1 MNTNLRHKMNA
12 AGRAGRRREAAGRA
26 GRRREAA
33 LAAQVTSGGAC
44 AQEKIDEAAEDA
56 RVMRVQKEQATQQ
69 EMCDEATARHRIIQ
83 DALGS
88 PGCTRAVIT
97 AKVLAST
104 GLASAA
110 GEECSRRG

>member
-1 MNTNLRHKMNA
+1 MNA

-56 RVMRVQKEQATQQ
+56 RVMRVQKEQATQHEKCAMKQ
-69 EMCDEATARHRIIQ
+69 LHGTALSRTRWARP
-83 DALGS
+83 DA
-88 PGCTRAVIT
+88 R
-97 AKVLAST
+97 
-104 GLASAA
+104 
-110 GEECSRRG
+110 ER